1 MSLRTRI
8 LLFLFIFALVP
19 LLMAV
24 VINLPLVL
32 ERVDAFYRQTT
43 LRDLRQDFRDLDQHL
58 ASRDANVRLLAKLPE
73 PSLLASRARSSQARV
88 ELDRARY
95 TEWVNRILRE
105 ERDIT
110 EIRFLDQ
117 HAEERF
123 WLARESQ
130 THDWYAPPAP
140 LPPLPAK
147 SLAAIRSGELKDVAY
162 SPVQVRLEARDPQ
175 RIITLQMMAPIRFKG
190 RYRGAVVITIDISD
204 MVRRD
209 PNTFWVLDN
218 GSYLNLPG
226 MPGRKGNAFDRYPG
240 LRAVFAGHK
249 PALWEQGDVRMIWV
263 PMFITESA
271 RPLWVGRH
279 ADLSQLLA
287 FRDELVRRVLAI
299 VFGLILLLLIAARM
313 MAKRVEQIGSE
324 LLQGIHQTL
333 EGNRAVTF
341 SWSDTRELKQ
351 LSDDLTHLSRRHA
364 AQARRLREHTREL
377 EESNRY
383 KSEFLAN
390 VSHELRTPL
399 NSILLLSKM
408 LADAQAGLPPEQREQ
423 ARVIH
428 KAGNDLKALIDNIL
442 DLSKI
447 EAGRFDVHCEDLA
460 LRPLLEDLRELL
472 QPQFDD
478 RGLSL
483 ALEMADGLPTVIR
496 SDPDKVR
503 QILKNFLANALKFTH
518 QGGVRIRVAP
528 GDPPYAVALSVID
541 TGIGIPR
548 DKQAHIFEAFRQAD
562 GSTSRRY
569 GGTGLGLTISRQLAR
584 LLGGEIRL
592 HSEPGQGATF
602 SLLLP
607 LSCEGDA
614 GAPPTPPAVR
624 EQPEVVAAT
633 GSEQPAPNLR
643 GRRVMLLE
651 SDVRTQLALSQLFK
665 QWQGQLLLA
674 CDPDEARETLDEA
687 GGVDILVFDPQI
699 VGERPCATIRQM
711 LAGRGDQA
719 LLLGLSEA
727 PEAACDLPVRWLRRA
742 PLDREA
748 LARAVGE
755 WLTNADQESE

>member
-8 LLFLFIFALVP
+8 LLFLFVFALVP

-58 ASRDANVRLLAKLPE
+58 ASRDANVRLLARLPE
-73 PSLLASRARSSQARV
+73 PSLLARRQRSSQARV

-95 TEWVNRILRE
+95 TEWVNRILRDE
-105 ERDIT
+105 QDIT
-110 EIRFLDQ
+110 EIRFLDE
-117 HAEERF
+117 HGEERF
-123 WLARESQ
+123 WLARESR
-130 THDWYAPPAP
+130 THYWYAPPKP
-140 LPPLPAK
+140 LPPLPEK

-162 SPVQVRLEARDPQ
+162 SPVQVRLDARDPQ
-175 RIITLQMMAPIRFKG
+175 RIITLQMMAPIRFEK
-190 RYRGAVVITIDISD
+190 RYRGAVVITVDISG

-209 PNTFWVLDN
+209 PKTVWALDD

-226 MPGRKGNAFDRYPG
+226 MPERRGNAFDDYPG
-240 LRAVFAGHK
+240 LREVFAGHK
-249 PALWEQGDVRMIWV
+249 PALWEQGQARMIWV

-279 ADLSQLLA
+279 TDVSQLLA
-287 FRDELVRRVLAI
+287 FRNELVRRVLAI

-313 MAKRVEQIGSE
+313 LAKRVEQISSELIEGIHRTLAGSE
-324 LLQGIHQTL
+324 
-333 EGNRAVTF
+333 AVTF
-341 SWSDTRELKQ
+341 SWKDTRELEQ
-351 LSDDLTHLSRRHA
+351 LSADLSRLSENHA
-364 AQARRLREHTREL
+364 VQAARLRQHTREL
-377 EESNRY
+377 EQSNRY

-408 LADAQAGLPPEQREQ
+408 LADESAGLSPERREQ

-428 KAGNDLKALIDNIL
+428 KAGTDLKALIDNIL

-447 EAGRFDVHCEDLA
+447 EAGRFDVHCEAMPLK
-460 LRPLLEDLRELL
+460 PLLEDLRELL

-483 ALEMADGLPTVIR
+483 GLELAPGLPGTIH

-518 QGGVRIRVAP
+518 QGGVRILARPAP
-528 GDPPYAVALSVID
+528 APYAVELAVSD

-584 LLGGEIRL
+584 LLRGDIRL
-592 HSEPGQGATF
+592 RSEPGQGATF

-607 LSCEGDA
+607 DECDGGS
-614 GAPPTPPAVR
+614 P
-624 EQPEVVAAT
+624 PEVPPEV
-633 GSEQPAPNLR
+633 QPAEAGPPGTEDPGSASAPSLV
-643 GRRVMLLE
+643 GARVMLL
-651 SDVRTQLALSQLFK
+651 SADVRTQLRLSQVF
-665 QWQGQLLLA
+665 QRWGCQPLLA
-674 CDPDEARETLDEA
+674 CDLDEARETLEELERI
-687 GGVDILVFDPQI
+687 DILVFDPQI
-699 VGERPCATIRQM
+699 LGERPCATIESLM
-711 LAGRGDQA
+711 DDHDGA
-719 LLLGLSEA
+719 LLVGLGDAPRDVCDSEV
-727 PEAACDLPVRWLRRA
+727 CWLADA
-742 PLDREA
+742 PLDEA
-748 LARAVGE
+748 GLERVVNDWSASRG
-755 WLTNADQESE
+755 SE